1 MLTRYRSKLNGV
13 LSAEKNRL
21 QKLLEAEGIKL
32 SCVVS
37 DIDGVSAAMMIEAIL
52 EGKKPEQIVELALGR
67 LKNKKKELLE
77 ALRDYH
83 LSDRSQFLLRGV
95 VSHIK
100 WIKGRLEEID
110 LQVVAAMKPYK
121 EEWELLQTL
130 PGIDIISAAMLLAEM
145 GVDMDQFRNC
155 NYLSSWAGMCP
166 GNNESAGKR
175 KSGKTRKGNKHIRR
189 VLCEIAN
196 GAVKTNSQFKG
207 LYQGLVIRRGRKR
220 AIFAIGHKI
229 LKIAY
234 ALIKNKVPYKD
245 PEIDYEAMLV
255 KKNAPRW
262 IKALT
267 KYGYL
272 SEVKG

>member
-1 MLTRYRSKLNGV
+1 
-13 LSAEKNRL
+13 
-21 QKLLEAEGIKL
+21 LEAEGIKL

-234 ALIKNKVPYKD
+234 ALIKNKVPYQD
-245 PEIDYEAMLV
+245 PEIDYEAML
-255 KKNAPRW
+255 AQ
-262 IKALT
+262 
-267 KYGYL
+267 L
-272 SEVKG
+272 SLF